1 METSNTKY
9 ILRLKI
15 MLTYYDISNREETTP
30 PPPSERHKVSSS
42 GLRQRAVSLVFAYV
56 SKETACSVT
65 YAFCKGAASFFD
77 MLTIL
82 DCMEVKSGSIR
93 STFRAV
99 NLADLTYERR
109 LPQQQQT
116 KHISL
121 WFGILITY
129 IVFRGHVS
137 EL

>member
-1 METSNTKY
+1 MLISTKKHY
-9 ILRLKI
+9 GNLKYQIYFKIKI
-15 MLTYYDISNREETTP
+15 MLTYYDISNREGTTTP

-109 LPQQQQT
+109 LQ
-116 KHISL
+116 
-121 WFGILITY
+121 
-129 IVFRGHVS
+129 
-137 EL
+137 